1 MTNPTLFVIMQS
13 EAENKQKGVIKIF
26 TIYNGDFYIAQF
38 STGLKPVRTK
48 EEAIQFKTY
57 DKASSFMLNMPKSF
71 KNLGYH
77 IEGNAE
83 IVKTTQTQ
91 TCPQQNPSEHKKV
104 IVKYDSSYIQ
114 GVKNQICQISN
125 FISDLKNKR
134 LEAVEIVEKC
144 EREIFDLE
152 HNAEFYNKN
161 ACEGYK
167 MWRKLG
173 EVRRERRRAKDLIVI
188 VDAILEDNSFDGI
201 LSQKTLNRISGLEN
215 RTYSI
220 RELDDI
226 FPNK

>member
-1 MTNPTLFVIMQS
+1 
-13 EAENKQKGVIKIF
+13 
-26 TIYNGDFYIAQF
+26 
-38 STGLKPVRTK
+38 
-48 EEAIQFKTY
+48 
-57 DKASSFMLNMPKSF
+57 MLNMPKSF

-77 IEGNAE
+77 IEGKAE
-83 IVKTTQTQ
+83 IVKTTQIQ
-91 TCPQQNPSEHKKV
+91 MCAQQNPSEHKKV
-104 IVKYDSSYIQ
+104 IVKYDSSYIR
-114 GVKNQICQISN
+114 GIKNQIVQIGD
-125 FISDLKNKR
+125 FIFELKNKR
-134 LEAVEIVEKC
+134 EEASNIVDRC

-167 MWRKLG
+167 MWRRLG
-173 EVRRERRRAKDLIVI
+173 EIRRERRRAKDLIVI

-226 FPNK
+226 FPD

>member
-1 MTNPTLFVIMQS
+1 MRI
-13 EAENKQKGVIKIF
+13 IF
-26 TIYNGDFYIAQF
+26 TISNGDFYIAQF

-57 DKASSFMLNMPKSF
+57 DKASRFMLTMPKSF

-83 IVKTTQTQ
+83 IAQATQSQ
-91 TCPQQNPSEHKKV
+91 LHPQQNTSEHKKV
-104 IVKYDSSYIQ
+104 IVKHDSSYIQ
-114 GVKNQICQISN
+114 GIKNRIVQMGD
-125 FISDLKNKR
+125 FISELKNKR
-134 LEAVEIVEKC
+134 EEAADIVDKC

-152 HNAEFYNKN
+152 HNAEFFNKN

-201 LSQKTLNRISGLEN
+201 LNQKTLNRISGLEN

-226 FPNK
+226 FPDE

>member
-1 MTNPTLFVIMQS
+1 LTSPTLFAIIQS
-13 EAENKQKGVIKIF
+13 EEKNKQKGATIIF
-26 TIYNGDFYIAQF
+26 TISNGDFYIAQF

-77 IEGNAE
+77 IEGEAE

>member
-1 MTNPTLFVIMQS
+1 MTYPTLFVIIQS
-13 EAENKQKGVIKIF
+13 EAENKQKGVTKIF
-26 TIYNGDFYIAQF
+26 TISNGDFYIAQF
-38 STGLKPVRTK
+38 STGLKPVRAK

-77 IEGNAE
+77 IEGKAE

-114 GVKNQICQISN
+114 GVKNRICQISD
-125 FISDLKNKR
+125 FIAELRSKR
-134 LEAVEIVEKC
+134 LEAVGIVEKC

-173 EVRRERRRAKDLIVI
+173 ETRRERRRAKDLIVI

-215 RTYSI
+215 RVYSV
-220 RELDDI
+220 RECDDI
-226 FPNK
+226 FPDK

>member
-91 TCPQQNPSEHKKV
+91 TCTQQNPSEHKKV

>member
-1 MTNPTLFVIMQS
+1 MFVIS
-13 EAENKQKGVIKIF
+13 
-26 TIYNGDFYIAQF
+26 NGNFYIAQF

-48 EEAIQFKTY
+48 DEAIQFKTY
-57 DKASSFMLNMPKSF
+57 DKASSFMLNIPKSF

-77 IEGNAE
+77 IEGKAETVQNAQVQSHSQ
-83 IVKTTQTQ
+83 VK
-91 TCPQQNPSEHKKV
+91 PYEHKKV

-114 GVKNQICQISN
+114 GIKTQICQMN
-125 FISDLKNKR
+125 DFIDELKGKR
-134 LEAVEIVEKC
+134 QEAVGIVERC

-161 ACEGYK
+161 ACDGYK

-173 EVRRERRRAKDLIVI
+173 ETRRERRRAKDLIVI
-188 VDAILEDNSFDGI
+188 VDAILEDNNFDGI

-215 RTYSI
+215 RTYAI

-226 FPNK
+226 FPDD

>member
-1 MTNPTLFVIMQS
+1 
-13 EAENKQKGVIKIF
+13 
-26 TIYNGDFYIAQF
+26 
-38 STGLKPVRTK
+38 
-48 EEAIQFKTY
+48 
-57 DKASSFMLNMPKSF
+57 MLNIPKSF

-83 IVKTTQTQ
+83 IVKATQTQ
-91 TCPQQNPSEHKKV
+91 TCSQQNPSEHKKV

-114 GVKNQICQISN
+114 GVKNQICQISD

-134 LEAVEIVEKC
+134 QEAVGIVEKC

-220 RELDDI
+220 RELDNI
-226 FPNK
+226 FPDK

>member
-1 MTNPTLFVIMQS
+1 
-13 EAENKQKGVIKIF
+13 
-26 TIYNGDFYIAQF
+26 
-38 STGLKPVRTK
+38 
-48 EEAIQFKTY
+48 
-57 DKASSFMLNMPKSF
+57 MLNMPKSF

-77 IEGNAE
+77 IEGKAE

-91 TCPQQNPSEHKKV
+91 TCPQQNHSEHKKV

-114 GVKNQICQISN
+114 GIKNRIVQMGD
-125 FISDLKNKR
+125 FISELKNKR
-134 LEAVEIVEKC
+134 EEAADIVDKC

-167 MWRKLG
+167 MWRRLG
-173 EVRRERRRAKDLIVI
+173 EIRRERRRAKDLIVV

-220 RELDDI
+220 RELDNI
-226 FPNK
+226 FPD

>member
-1 MTNPTLFVIMQS
+1 MFVIS
-13 EAENKQKGVIKIF
+13 
-26 TIYNGDFYIAQF
+26 NGNFYIAQF

-48 EEAIQFKTY
+48 DEAIQFKTY

-77 IEGNAE
+77 IEGKAE
-83 IVKTTQTQ
+83 IVQTAQVTQQ
-91 TCPQQNPSEHKKV
+91 PKLSEHKKV
-104 IVKYDSSYIQ
+104 VVKYDSSYIQ
-114 GVKNQICQISN
+114 GIKNQIVQMSD
-125 FISDLKNKR
+125 FIAELKKQKE
-134 LEAVEIVEKC
+134 EAAEIVERC
-144 EREIFDLE
+144 EREMFDLE
-152 HNAEFYNKN
+152 HNAEFYKKN
-161 ACEGYK
+161 ACDGYK

-188 VDAILEDNSFDGI
+188 ADAILEDNNFDGI

-226 FPNK
+226 FPDK

>member
-1 MTNPTLFVIMQS
+1 MMNLPR
-13 EAENKQKGVIKIF
+13 K
-26 TIYNGDFYIAQF
+26 
-38 STGLKPVRTK
+38 
-48 EEAIQFKTY
+48 
-57 DKASSFMLNMPKSF
+57 F

-77 IEGNAE
+77 IDGNAE
-83 IVKTTQTQ
+83 LVQE
-91 TCPQQNPSEHKKV
+91 PSKPFGHKKV

-114 GVKNQICQISN
+114 GIKNQICQISD
-125 FISDLKNKR
+125 FIDELKDKR
-134 LEAVEIVEKC
+134 QEAIGIVEKC

-161 ACEGYK
+161 ACDGYK

-188 VDAILEDNSFDGI
+188 VDVILEDNNFDGI

-226 FPNK
+226 FPN

>member
-1 MTNPTLFVIMQS
+1 MTSPTLFVIIQS

-26 TIYNGDFYIAQF
+26 TISNGDFYIAQF

-77 IEGNAE
+77 IEGKAE
-83 IVKTTQTQ
+83 IVETTQTQ
-91 TCPQQNPSEHKKV
+91 TRPQQNSSEHKKV

-114 GVKNQICQISN
+114 GVKNQICQIRD
-125 FISDLKNKR
+125 FIAELKNKR
-134 LEAVEIVEKC
+134 QEAVGIVEKC

-152 HNAEFYNKN
+152 HNSEFYNKN

-220 RELDDI
+220 RELDNI
-226 FPNK
+226 FPDK

>member
-1 MTNPTLFVIMQS
+1 MTSPTLFVIIQS
-13 EAENKQKGVIKIF
+13 ESENKQKGVIKIF
-26 TIYNGDFYIAQF
+26 TISNGNFYIAQF
-38 STGLKPVRTK
+38 STGLKPVRAK

-57 DKASSFMLNMPKSF
+57 DKASSFMLNMPRSF

-77 IEGNAE
+77 IDGKAE

-91 TCPQQNPSEHKKV
+91 TYSQQNPSEHKRV

-114 GVKNQICQISN
+114 GVKNRICQISD
-125 FISDLKNKR
+125 FIAELKSKR
-134 LEAVEIVEKC
+134 LEAADIVEKC

-173 EVRRERRRAKDLIVI
+173 EIRRERRRAKDLIVI

-226 FPNK
+226 FPDK

>member
-1 MTNPTLFVIMQS
+1 MTSPTLFAIIQS
-13 EAENKQKGVIKIF
+13 EEKNKQKGATIIF
-26 TIYNGDFYIAQF
+26 TISNGDFYIAQF
-38 STGLKPVRTK
+38 STGLKPK
-48 EEAIQFKTY
+48 EIQFKTY

-77 IEGNAE
+77 IEGKAE

-91 TCPQQNPSEHKKV
+91 TCPQQNPSEHKRV

-114 GVKNQICQISN
+114 GVKNRICQISD
-125 FISDLKNKR
+125 FIAELKSKR
-134 LEAVEIVEKC
+134 LEAVGIVEKC

-173 EVRRERRRAKDLIVI
+173 ETRRERRRAKDLIVI

-215 RTYSI
+215 RVYSV
-220 RELDDI
+220 RECDDI
-226 FPNK
+226 FPDN

>member
-1 MTNPTLFVIMQS
+1 MTSPTLFVIIQL

-26 TIYNGDFYIAQF
+26 TISNGNFYIAQS
-38 STGLKPVRTK
+38 STGLKPVRAK

-77 IEGNAE
+77 IEGKAE

>member
-1 MTNPTLFVIMQS
+1 MRI
-13 EAENKQKGVIKIF
+13 IF
-26 TIYNGDFYIAQF
+26 TISNGDFYIAQF

-77 IEGNAE
+77 IEGKAE
-83 IVKTTQTQ
+83 AVQTTQTQ
-91 TCPQQNPSEHKKV
+91 MRPQQNPSEHKKV

-114 GVKNQICQISN
+114 GIKNRIVQMGD
-125 FISDLKNKR
+125 FISELKNKR
-134 LEAVEIVEKC
+134 QEASNIVDRC

-167 MWRKLG
+167 MWRRLG
-173 EVRRERRRAKDLIVI
+173 EIRRERRRAKDLIVI

-226 FPNK
+226 FPDK

>member
-1 MTNPTLFVIMQS
+1 MTSSTLFAIIQS
-13 EAENKQKGVIKIF
+13 EEKNKQKGVRIIF
-26 TIYNGDFYIAQF
+26 TISNGDFYIAQF

-77 IEGNAE
+77 IEGKAE
-83 IVKTTQTQ
+83 LVKTTQTQ
-91 TCPQQNPSEHKKV
+91 TCPRQNPSEHKKV
-104 IVKYDSSYIQ
+104 IVEYDSSYIL
-114 GVKNQICQISN
+114 GIKNQICQISD
-125 FISDLKNKR
+125 FITELKNKR
-134 LEAVEIVEKC
+134 QEASDIVEKC

-152 HNAEFYNKN
+152 HNAEFYNRN

-173 EVRRERRRAKDLIVI
+173 ETRRERRRAKDLIVI

-220 RELDDI
+220 RELDNI
-226 FPNK
+226 FPD